1 MNSILN
7 KILGTD
13 PFRFR
18 PFILSAGCILLIT
31 GLAKI
36 ISAFGKAEIL
46 NYNDP
51 LFGIS
56 FKHLMLLVGIIE
68 LVISAICL
76 LCKWARLQVGL
87 LALLATNLWA
97 YRIGLLCVGYHRPCS
112 CMGNLTDVLH
122 VSPWVADSM
131 MKTVLAY
138 LLIGSYGAL
147 FWTWVGNQNRNAQAL
162 PNGK

>member
-1 MNSILN
+1 MIL
-7 KILGTD
+7 
-13 PFRFR
+13 F
-18 PFILSAGCILLIT
+18 
-31 GLAKI
+31 
-36 ISAFGKAEIL
+36 
-46 NYNDP
+46 
-51 LFGIS
+51 FGIS

-122 VSPWVADSM
+122 ISPWVADSM